1 MFINSKLYSSIKNY
15 AFNHYKQPSANFLRR
30 SNPVDAYIDE
40 QEIIFAKKILDFYRS
55 LNIDISIEWVDIGH
69 QAIRFLLRPG
79 KHTTVR
85 DIVDKESDLATYI
98 GAYPIRAV
106 APIAGKSVIA
116 IEIPRITMSR
126 LPIGDMI
133 SGEKF
138 THSPSADTVCIGKD
152 LACSDIVTDFT
163 KLGNLLITGATG
175 MGKSVV
181 IENIITSILFK
192 AKPHEVNL
200 VLVDPKQV
208 EFARY
213 KDLTHLYMPII
224 YQRNKAIEAIKAL
237 TEEMESRFKL
247 FEDNNKRNF
256 NAYNDSAI
264 EKLPRVIVIFDE
276 IADFMIEDAYE
287 FEDSILELLK
297 KAHYAGIHLVL
308 ATQMVNSM
316 VVTERISANIRSRI
330 CLKVARASD
339 STVGLL
345 FEGGEKLLGHGDMLF
360 TQANSLSPIRIQA
373 PFVSREESKTL
384 IEYVEAESEGFN
396 FLSYNDSEIS
406 EDDIIKMRETQIA
419 NSESSRKS
427 DTEVSLEEIIGA
439 ANLVIGKVK
448 IGAEELANEARISS
462 NRAEAY
468 LEKMMEYGL
477 VGDVGID
484 DLRYVHLTYAGW
496 KNKLLELVRTKINA
510 STKDKSSD
518 TAITIEEYMKDN
530 LFVYA
535 VSKVVSE
542 NAVSTALIQRKLSI
556 GFAKAARYI
565 DAMEEF
571 GFVSSW
577 DKKSPRKVII
587 NKEIWKAI
595 LNKYGKQSFAET
607 IL

>member
-1 MFINSKLYSSIKNY
+1 MFINSKLFSSIKNH
-15 AFNHYKQPSANFLRR
+15 AFNYYKLPSSSFLRR
-30 SNPVDAYIDE
+30 SNPVDTYIDE
-40 QEIIFAKKILDFYRS
+40 QEIIFAKKILDFYKS
-55 LNIDISIEWVDIGH
+55 LNIDVSIEWVDVGH
-69 QAIRFLLRPG
+69 QAIRFSLRPG

-85 DIVDKESDLATYI
+85 DIVDKEGELATYI

-106 APIAGKSVIA
+106 APLPGKSVIA
-116 IEIPRITMSR
+116 IEIPRITISH

-133 SGEKF
+133 SSEKF
-138 THSPSADTVCIGKD
+138 THSQSADTVCIGKD
-152 LACSDIVTDFT
+152 LTGGDIVTDFT

-192 AKPHEVNL
+192 AKPHEVKL
-200 VLVDPKQV
+200 VLADPKQV

-213 KDLTHLYMPII
+213 KNLPHLYMPII
-224 YQRNKAIEAIKAL
+224 YQENKAVEAIKAL
-237 TEEMESRFKL
+237 TEEMNSRFKL

-256 NAYNDSAI
+256 NAYNDNAI
-264 EKLPRVIVIFDE
+264 EKLPRIIVIFDE
-276 IADFMIEDAYE
+276 IADFVIEDSYE
-287 FEDSILELLK
+287 FEDSILALLE

-308 ATQMVNSM
+308 ATQRVNSM

-330 CLKVARASD
+330 CLKVSRASD

-345 FEGGEKLLGHGDMLF
+345 FDGGEKLLGHGDMLF
-360 TQANSLSPIRIQA
+360 TQANSFSPIRIQA
-373 PFVSREESKTL
+373 PFISGEESKAL

-396 FLSYNDSEIS
+396 FPDYNCSEIS
-406 EDDIIKMRETQIA
+406 EADIIKIREDQTA
-419 NSESSRKS
+419 NTESSKKS
-427 DTEVSLEEIIGA
+427 ATEVSLEEIIGVS
-439 ANLVIGKVK
+439 NLVIGKVK
-448 IGAEELANEARISS
+448 IGAEELADEARISH

-496 KNKLLELVRTKINA
+496 KNRLLELVKTQVNESTANKNHDNA
-510 STKDKSSD
+510 
-518 TAITIEEYMKDN
+518 TIDEYMKDN
-530 LFVYA
+530 LFIYA

-565 DAMEEF
+565 DAMEAF

-577 DKKSPRKVII
+577 DKKSPRRVMID
-587 NKEIWKAI
+587 KEIWKAI
-595 LNKYGKQSFAET
+595 LNKYGKQSFVET

>member
-1 MFINSKLYSSIKNY
+1 MFINSKLFSSIKNH
-15 AFNHYKQPSANFLRR
+15 AFNYYKLPSSSFLRR
-30 SNPVDAYIDE
+30 SNPVDTYIDE
-40 QEIIFAKKILDFYRS
+40 QEIIFAKKILDFYKS
-55 LNIDISIEWVDIGH
+55 LNIDVSIEWVDVGH
-69 QAIRFLLRPG
+69 QAIRFSLRPG

-85 DIVDKESDLATYI
+85 DIVDKEGELATYI

-106 APIAGKSVIA
+106 APLPGKSVIA
-116 IEIPRITMSR
+116 IEIPRITISH

-133 SGEKF
+133 SSEKF
-138 THSPSADTVCIGKD
+138 THSQSADTVCIGKD
-152 LACSDIVTDFT
+152 LTGGDIVTDFT

-192 AKPHEVNL
+192 AKPHEVKL
-200 VLVDPKQV
+200 VLADPKQV

-213 KDLTHLYMPII
+213 KNLPHLYMPII
-224 YQRNKAIEAIKAL
+224 YQENKAVEAIKAL
-237 TEEMESRFKL
+237 TEEMNSRFKL

-256 NAYNDSAI
+256 NAYNDNAI
-264 EKLPRVIVIFDE
+264 EKLPRIIVIFDE
-276 IADFMIEDAYE
+276 IADFVIEDSYE
-287 FEDSILELLK
+287 FEDSILALLE

-308 ATQMVNSM
+308 ATQRVNSM

-330 CLKVARASD
+330 CLKVSRASD

-345 FEGGEKLLGHGDMLF
+345 FDGGEKLLGHGDMLF
-360 TQANSLSPIRIQA
+360 TQANSFSPIRIQA
-373 PFVSREESKTL
+373 PFISGEESKAL

-396 FLSYNDSEIS
+396 FPDYNCSEIS
-406 EDDIIKMRETQIA
+406 EADIIKIREDQTA
-419 NSESSRKS
+419 NTESSKKS
-427 DTEVSLEEIIGA
+427 ATEVSLEEIIGVS
-439 ANLVIGKVK
+439 NLVIGKVK
-448 IGAEELANEARISS
+448 IGAEELADEARISH

-496 KNKLLELVRTKINA
+496 KNRLLELVKTQVNESTANKSHDNA
-510 STKDKSSD
+510 
-518 TAITIEEYMKDN
+518 TIDEYMKDN
-530 LFVYA
+530 LFIYA

-565 DAMEEF
+565 DAMEAF

-577 DKKSPRKVII
+577 DKKSPRRVMID
-587 NKEIWKAI
+587 KEIWKAI
-595 LNKYGKQSFAET
+595 LNKYGKQSFVET